1 MLEKLFSRRLQQ
13 EFGASLKSLD
23 TEDWFDRHIKRPF
36 SFLIAWIL
44 APTGI
49 TPNAVTIISMI
60 IGAGSTWFFMHA
72 SYHYAGAY
80 GLMMNV
86 IACFMLMFADV
97 LDCVDG
103 QLARLTGR
111 RSKWGRILDGSA
123 GYVWFVPLYL
133 GLVYRFYFHH
143 EIEFR
148 FLGLN
153 DDTVT
158 VWIVTIIVLVL
169 ANFAGFMG
177 LGAQSRVVDYLI
189 QGHLLFEKGGE
200 LDTADRQQ
208 KEFESKDWSG
218 ERIRQVFEKTYIPY
232 TRKQEKDTP
241 QFQKMMGLIGEK
253 FGGVEQMPQEL
264 RQHFVQGS
272 RGVLKYA
279 TLIPFNLSATML
291 YVCCLLDVPVVTFL
305 FVIIVMG
312 SLTHYVQSRRE
323 RLCSEM
329 IEIISQKY

>member
-1 MLEKLFSRRLQQ
+1 MLEKLFTKRLQD
-13 EFGASLKSLD
+13 EFNGSLKSLD
-23 TEDWFDRHIKRPF
+23 TEDWFDRHVKRPF

-44 APTGI
+44 SPTGI
-49 TPNAVTIISMI
+49 TPNAVTVISMI

-72 SYHYAGAY
+72 SYHYAGTY
-80 GLMMNV
+80 GLAMNI
-86 IACFMLMFADV
+86 IACLMLMFADV

-143 EIEFR
+143 DIEFA
-148 FLGLN
+148 FLGL
-153 DDTVT
+153 DDDAVT
-158 VWIVTIIVLVL
+158 VWTATVIVLIL
-169 ANFAGFMG
+169 ANLAGFLG

-200 LDTADRQQ
+200 LDTSVRQQ
-208 KEFESKDWSG
+208 KEFEQTDWSG
-218 ERIRQVFEKTYIPY
+218 ARIRQIFEKTYIPY

-241 QFQKMMGLIGEK
+241 QFQRMMKVIGDK
-253 FGGVEQMPQEL
+253 FGSVEQMPADL
-264 RQHFVQGS
+264 RDRFVQGS
-272 RGVLKYA
+272 RSVLKYA
-279 TLIPFNLSATML
+279 TLIPFNLSATVL
-291 YVCCLLDVPVVTFL
+291 YVCCLLDVPVLTFL

-312 SLTHYVQSRRE
+312 LLTHYVQSRRE

-329 IEIISQKY
+329 AEIMEKS

>member
-1 MLEKLFSRRLQQ
+1 M
-13 EFGASLKSLD
+13 KSLD

-153 DDTVT
+153 DDAVT

-189 QGHLLFEKGGE
+189 
-200 LDTADRQQ
+200 
-208 KEFESKDWSG
+208 
-218 ERIRQVFEKTYIPY
+218 
-232 TRKQEKDTP
+232 
-241 QFQKMMGLIGEK
+241 
-253 FGGVEQMPQEL
+253 
-264 RQHFVQGS
+264 
-272 RGVLKYA
+272 RG
-279 TLIPFNLSATML
+279 I
-291 YVCCLLDVPVVTFL
+291 CCLRRVENW
-305 FVIIVMG
+305 IR
-312 SLTHYVQSRRE
+312 LTDSRRSL
-323 RLCSEM
+323 RARTGRASGYVRSSRRPIFRTLASRRR
-329 IEIISQKY
+329 IHRSSSR